1 MKGFLNTARN
11 HRVFF
16 LLALVALAVSA
27 AGCAALPS
35 ASHGVAGRDTASSFV
50 VADHDIASEML
61 REAKGL
67 IQSGRTTQAA
77 TLIQQLDRKQCAL
90 DLPKPSHRAMTPS
103 EIYQKRRASVLLVS
117 AVKKGGKPGEY
128 QQSIAAGFVLTES
141 GAIVTNYHVVNQADA
156 EALVIGTADG
166 HYYAVK
172 EVLAADQKN
181 DVAILRTD
189 GAGLT
194 PAFLA
199 PDTPVGSPVT
209 VISHPD
215 YHFYVLTQGVVSRYF
230 SAHRAQTPSM
240 AVTADFAKGSSGA
253 PIFNQYGGVAGMVES
268 TTSVY
273 YNTDRGEPRN
283 LQMVF
288 KSCVTARAIAALVS
302 DAAGAGPGAP
312 RN

>member
-16 LLALVALAVSA
+16 LLSLVALAVSA

-35 ASHGVAGRDTASSFV
+35 ASHGVAGRDTTSPFV
-50 VADHDIASEML
+50 VPDHDVASEML

-67 IQSGRTTQAA
+67 IQSGRTTQVAA
-77 TLIQQLDRKQCAL
+77 LIRQLDRKQCAL
-90 DLPKPSHRAMTPS
+90 DLLKPSHRAMTPS

-117 AVKKGGKPGEY
+117 AVKKGSRPNEY

-172 EVLAADQKN
+172 EVLAADEKN

-215 YHFYVLTQGVVSRYF
+215 YHFYVLTQGIVSRYF
-230 SAHRAQTPSM
+230 SAHRAQNPRM
-240 AVTADFAKGSSGA
+240 AITADFAKGSSGA

-273 YNTDRGEPRN
+273 YNMDRGEPRN

-288 KSCVTARAIAALVS
+288 KSCVTSREIAALVS
-302 DAAGAGPGAP
+302 GAAGAGPGQA